1 DGKPVRLGKVQLNGF
16 HGQATEEACI
26 GSATGC
32 AQISVKVADD
42 QSAGVLRGNLLV
54 DLPDFHRQLPIRIG
68 GLYMPAS
75 VKVHSLDA
83 AMQKN
88 GKSSA
93 EPPLDLKSALQ
104 KSTEAAPPPPVDP
117 PGHGPLLKWQVSNEN
132 NLYGYLIYRG
142 DGENG
147 PFLRVNRDIV
157 RVGEDKG
164 DGVTST
170 YAWRDDSATAG
181 KTYWYYI
188 GMLYRD
194 GSKQQLSGP
203 QKVMAK

>member
-1 DGKPVRLGKVQLNGF
+1 S
-16 HGQATEEACI
+16 TE
-26 GSATGC
+26 
-32 AQISVKVADD
+32 
-42 QSAGVLRGNLLV
+42 
-54 DLPDFHRQLPIRIG
+54 P
-68 GLYMPAS
+68 
-75 VKVHSLDA
+75 
-83 AMQKN
+83 
-88 GKSSA
+88 
-93 EPPLDLKSALQ
+93 PPLDLKSALQ